1 MNFNG
6 FSDCLGQNV
15 KSAMKQILDRKI
27 ATGCGIM
34 IGRGGKL
41 CYEAY
46 AGYSDKER
54 QIPTTK
60 DTVYRMYS
68 TTKLVTVVAALQ
80 LWEKSAFSM
89 LDPLYMFIPEFKD
102 MMIQDESGLRKAQN
116 PILIKHLF
124 TMTAG
129 LSYDDEY
136 GNYRALAEKWLNA
149 KANGNNW
156 DTLKAAKEIAKL
168 PLAFEPGEHFRYS
181 FCLDI
186 LGALIEIWSGERFD
200 VYCKEHIFK
209 PLGMNNTS
217 FDLNDLERKN
227 LAQVYTPS
235 ENGLKI
241 TSGINNPAIDASLD
255 FENVTFFSG
264 GAGLLSTLEDYF
276 KFACMLASGGTYNG
290 VRILGSRTIEYMH
303 TPQLNEVQLKDY
315 RNGDHCCFGY
325 SYSYGLGVRVLIEN
339 HTSQYVPVG
348 EWGWSGALGTWVHI
362 DPKEDLFYVY
372 VHQRTPADHDLYIPF
387 LDAAIY
393 SSLE

>member
-6 FSDCLGQNV
+6 FSDCLGQNM
-15 KSAMKQILDRKI
+15 KSAMKRII
-27 ATGCGIM
+27 ENGVATGCGIM

-41 CYEAY
+41 CYE
-46 AGYSDKER
+46 GYEGFADKER
-54 QIPTTK
+54 GILTSR

-89 LDPLYMFIPEFKD
+89 LDPVCKFIPEFAD
-102 MMIQDESGLRKAQN
+102 MMIQDEEGIRKAEN

-136 GNYRALAEKWLNA
+136 GNYRALADKWLNA
-149 KANGNNW
+149 KANGENW
-156 DTLKAAKEIAKL
+156 DTLKVAKEIAKL
-168 PLAFEPGEHFRYS
+168 PLAFEPGTRYRYS

-200 VYCKEHIFK
+200 VYCKENIFI

-217 FDLNDLERKN
+217 FDLKDLKREN
-227 LAQVYTPS
+227 LAQVYTPC
-235 ENGLKI
+235 EKGLKP
-241 TSGINNPAIDASLD
+241 TSGINSPAIDAGLD
-255 FENVTFFSG
+255 FENVEFFSG
-264 GAGLLSTLEDYF
+264 GAGLLSTLDDYY
-276 KFACMLASGGTYNG
+276 KFARMLSLGGSYDG
-290 VRILGSRTIEYMH
+290 VRILGSRTVKYMS
-303 TPQLNEVQLKDY
+303 TPQLNDTQLKDF
-315 RNGDHCCFGY
+315 RLGDHCCFGNA
-325 SYSYGLGVRVLIEN
+325 YSYGLGVRVLVDN
-339 HTSQYVPVG
+339 HTATYAPIG
-348 EWGWSGALGTWVHI
+348 EWGWSGALGTWLQI
-362 DPKEDLFYVY
+362 DPEEDLFYIY

-387 LDAAIY
+387 IDAAIY